1 MKRILGFLAGGLAVL
16 AGLGACAALGLVL
29 LFLPPAPAKPEAAT
43 AFRIQGVTLIEPGLG
58 RREGAVLPVRD
69 GRVSDAGAASNAGS
83 TTFDEFAGHFVLPGL
98 VDMHA
103 HLPPANL
110 LNTTGQYGAL
120 FLAHGVTSIRD
131 AGDVDGT
138 AIGAAREAI
147 AAGVPMPRVFSAGP
161 FVTAGEAR
169 WPNSIVLERPED
181 AAAAVRRIK
190 AEGHT
195 WVKSYDGLSVEMIR
209 AVEAAADAEG
219 LGVLGHIPHELA
231 YEDALIRDVQHFLG
245 VPRPEDLLGDS
256 IPNRIADWDGVD
268 AARMDEIVRVT
279 LEHSI
284 ANTPTL
290 ALSRGLQRYR
300 DYPAALN
307 DPAIG
312 LLPPFYAEI
321 VWSPEIGI
329 PVYRTIN
336 AAYLDRLDRAFT
348 KKKELLKRLY
358 DAGATLRLGT
368 DQQQPFTVPGWSLQE
383 EMRIFADAGIPLE
396 AVWVMA
402 TRKAGAAFGVEGLGT
417 LGEGAPADFL
427 IFREDPTRDPAA
439 LATLEAVVAGGR
451 LYRKAELDA
460 AVDRWVRHWR
470 RPLRY
475 QISNA
480 VVRRAV
486 DRIAADFDH

>member
-1 MKRILGFLAGGLAVL
+1 MKRIFGVIAAILAALLV
-16 AGLGACAALGLVL
+16 LGAGAVLGLVL
-29 LFLPPAPAKPEAAT
+29 LFRPPAPPAAAQAAT
-43 AFRIQGVTLIEPGLG
+43 FRLERVTVIEPGRD
-58 RREGAVLPVRD
+58 RREGAALEVRE
-69 GRVSDAGAASNAGS
+69 GRIAGTEAPGAGS
-83 TTFDEFAGHFVLPGL
+83 VVLDEFAGCFVLPGL

-110 LNTTGQYGAL
+110 LSTTAQYGAL

-169 WPNSIVLERPED
+169 WPNSIVLDRPED
-181 AAAAVRRIK
+181 AVGAVRRIK
-190 AEGHT
+190 ADGHT
-195 WVKSYDGLSVEMIR
+195 WVKSYDNLDIAMIR
-209 AVEAAADAEG
+209 AVEEAAEAEG
-219 LGVLGHIPHELA
+219 LGVLGHIPHDLA
-231 YEDALIRDVQHFLG
+231 YEEALIRDVQHFLG
-245 VPRPEDLLGDS
+245 VPRPETLRGDS

-268 AARMDEIVRVT
+268 AARIDEIVRVT
-279 LEHSI
+279 LDHGI

-300 DYPAALN
+300 DYPATLH
-307 DPAIG
+307 DPIIG
-312 LLPPFYAEI
+312 LLPPFYPEI

-329 PVYRTIN
+329 PVYRTID
-336 AAYLDRLDRAFT
+336 AAYLDRLDRAFE
-348 KKKELLKRLY
+348 KKKTLLRQLH

-383 EMRIFADAGIPLE
+383 EMRIFAEAGIPLE
-396 AVWVMA
+396 SIWTMA
-402 TRKAGAAFGVEGLGT
+402 TRGAGGALGLEGLG
-417 LGEGAPADFL
+417 EFKPGAPADFL
-427 IFREDPTRDPAA
+427 IFREDPTRDLAA
-439 LATLEAVVAGGR
+439 LDTLEAVVAGGR
-451 LYRKAELDA
+451 LYPRAELDA

-470 RPLRY
+470 QPLRHKL
-475 QISNA
+475 SNA

-486 DRIAADFDH
+486 ERIAADFDH